1 MDQNFLL
8 RGAEILVVGRHSVRN
23 ALRRISSCELCN
35 PLASTL
41 FKSVL
46 DEVLDRSSG
55 ATNYFI
61 DERATCPSCARPI
74 IQSTFVD
81 FVAASDLDS
90 QETAFNPPFE
100 ETNIVLVNESQLREA
115 QACII
120 ACESCS
126 DGAEISFDYLLDAV
140 SGCDPSTT
148 EYLMPHP
155 VHCPRCFRKVTE
167 KTLVVPE

>member
-8 RGAEILVVGRHSVRN
+8 RGAEVLVVGRHSVQN
-23 ALRRISSCELCN
+23 ALRRISSCKFCN

-61 DERATCPSCARPI
+61 DEYATCPSCTRPI
-74 IQSTFVD
+74 VDSTLV
-81 FVAASDLDS
+81 VSAAASDVDT
-90 QETAFNPPFE
+90 QEIGFDPLLE
-100 ETNIVLVNESQLREA
+100 DTNIVLVVESQLLEA

-140 SGCDPSTT
+140 SGCDPSAT

>member
-8 RGAEILVVGRHSVRN
+8 RGAEVLVVGRHSVQN

-35 PLASTL
+35 PFASTL

-46 DEVLDRSSG
+46 DEVLDRTSG

-61 DERATCPSCARPI
+61 DEYATCPSCTRPI
-74 IQSTFVD
+74 VQSTFVVCAATSD
-81 FVAASDLDS
+81 FDT
-90 QETAFNPPFE
+90 QETEFNPPLE
-100 ETNIVLVNESQLREA
+100 ETNVVLVDERQLQEA

-126 DGAEISFDYLLDAV
+126 EGAEISFDYLLDAV

-148 EYLMPHP
+148 EYLMSHP
-155 VHCPRCFRKVTE
+155 VQCPRCFRKVTE